1 NSSLLY
7 TLGMAVAA
15 LPLATFIHLL
25 FAFPDGHVEA
35 KVDRAIVAAAY
46 PAALLANL
54 TSLLVDSTPTD
65 NCPNC
70 PANAFLVV
78 DNKTATD
85 VLGVFW
91 NCVGGAFMIAA
102 AIVLVRRWR
111 ASTAPARRI
120 LAPVYV
126 GGLASVSLLGVGF
139 SLSELSKAGDA
150 IVTLGVPAFIS
161 GPYLLLLGLLRM
173 RLARTSAVQMLQETQ
188 GTPSLDEAQAA
199 LRRTLNDPT
208 LRFLV
213 LEDGGDYVD
222 ADGRIADVPEE
233 SETVAVTRLVYE
245 GRPIA

>member
-35 KVDRAIVAAAY
+35 KLDRAIVAAAY

-70 PANAFLVV
+70 PANAFLIV

-111 ASTAPARRI
+111 AATAPARRV
-120 LAPVYV
+120 LTPVYL
-126 GGLASVSLLGVGF
+126 GGLASLFLLALRFAVSDLT
-139 SLSELSKAGDA
+139 SAGDA
-150 IVTLGVPAFIS
+150 LVTVGLLGFIS
-161 GPYLLLLGLLRM
+161 VPYL
-173 RLARTSAVQMLQETQ
+173 
-188 GTPSLDEAQAA
+188 
-199 LRRTLNDPT
+199 
-208 LRFLV
+208 FLV
-213 LEDGGDYVD
+213 G
-222 ADGRIADVPEE
+222 
-233 SETVAVTRLVYE
+233 
-245 GRPIA
+245 